1 MQLTSDNRVVLSRK
15 CKTSSHKRF
24 HAVVASGSLVSS
36 ADQCHG
42 ASPSVLWLP
51 IDLFLED
58 IMDGSQVAVTSAAET
73 LSGIHSTILKLL
85 CIITCS
91 K

>member
-1 MQLTSDNRVVLSRK
+1 MQLTSNCVVLSRK

-24 HAVVASGSLVSS
+24 HAVAASGLPVSS

-42 ASPSVLWLP
+42 ASPSALWLP

-73 LSGIHSTILKLL
+73 LTGMRSPIPKLL